1 MPNGE
6 GALGQPFFVFEQIMQ
21 NTHAPTE
28 KKVKSENKR
37 MKSEIKQNFSFIN
50 CIKFHKNSKSAGQWG
65 GVTTLAPVRSRRLI
79 KASSDCPRFP
89 HDHINN
95 AYACLRASDG
105 EVLWVGRG
113 WRDVLG
119 VMYYQPNAIRA
130 FQNILYTF

>member
-1 MPNGE
+1 
-6 GALGQPFFVFEQIMQ
+6 
-21 NTHAPTE
+21 
-28 KKVKSENKR
+28 

-50 CIKFHKNSKSAGQWG
+50 CIKFHKNSKSKGRWG

-79 KASSDCPRFP
+79 KASCDCLRFP